1 MAYVSQEMKA
11 ARAPKI
17 KALLKAYGIKGTLSV
32 RNHMVLVLTI
42 TEGKID
48 FIGNANENETRGRT
62 YKDSIDVNPYYFQ
75 EHFSGDAKEFLTKVI
90 AEMKGE
96 DYFNKSD
103 IMTDYFNTSH
113 YFDICIGKWN
123 KPYKLV

>member
-17 KALLKAYGIKGTLSV
+17 KALLKSYGIKGTLSV

-48 FIGNANENETRGRT
+48 FIKNMNETNSRGHVVR
-62 YKDSIDVNPYYFQ
+62 DSIDVNPYYFHQ
-75 EHFSGDAKEFLTKVI
+75 HFSGEAKEFLGK
-90 AEMKGE
+90 AFDLLKGD